1 MSNEE
6 LVKLFQEGHDPQG
19 CLEKLYFQ
27 NMGLIRKICMK
38 YGRGEEQAD
47 LEQECFFAIETA
59 ARMYDTRSEASFA
72 TYAVFWL
79 KQRVIRYRQ
88 DNGST
93 VRVAVAQRQRIA
105 DYHKAVNSFRV
116 MHGRDPK
123 KEELCEVLQLSPDQ
137 IEDLRQHIEISNA
150 LSLNASV
157 GEDGETEVADLVPGP
172 GDLEEEATDRVLHEE
187 LREEIDKCLRTLTE
201 REEAVIRAKYYQG
214 QTQTEIGE
222 RLGVSSQQVHQD
234 QARAMR
240 KLRSKKSL
248 MKFADVYGLGIRH
261 TAFSVFQRT
270 GTSST
275 EFAAMKLYDI
285 QRAREKILE
294 GLGDI

>member
-1 MSNEE
+1 MTNEE
-6 LVKLFQEGHDPQG
+6 LVRRFQEGHDPQG
-19 CLEKLYFQ
+19 CLEKLYLQ
-27 NMGLIRKICMK
+27 NMGLIRKICTK
-38 YGRGEEQAD
+38 YGRGEEQED
-47 LEQECFFAIETA
+47 LEQECYFAIETA
-59 ARMYDTRSEASFA
+59 ARMYDTRSDASFA

-79 KQRVIRYRQ
+79 RQRVIRYRQ

-93 VRVAVAQRQRIA
+93 VRVAVAQRQRIM

-116 MHGRDPK
+116 IHGRDPK
-123 KEELCEVLQLSPDQ
+123 TEELCEVLQLSPDQ

-172 GDLEEEATDRVLHEE
+172 EDPEEEATDRVLHEE
-187 LREEIDKCLRTLTE
+187 LREEIDRCLRTLTE
-201 REEAVIRAKYYQG
+201 REEAVIMAKYYQG
-214 QTQTEIGE
+214 QTQTEIGKS
-222 RLGVSSQQVHQD
+222 LGVSFQQVHQD

-240 KLRSKKSL
+240 KLRSMKSL
-248 MKFADVYGLGIRH
+248 MQFAEVYGLGIRH
-261 TAFSVFQRT
+261 TSVSMFQKT

-275 EFAAMKLYDI
+275 EFAAMKMYEL
-285 QRAREKILE
+285 QKLREQILE